1 MIQIYTDEPPSLPLA
16 PSNGTKHRSY
26 AFGVTSSGLNGTGT
40 STGIGT
46 RPRRSA
52 SLSDAGGE
60 FSSFLYFILY
70 IALKMRLC
78 GSCMHASRT
87 RSNQKKILLYFYSI
101 LFLIHP

>member
-1 MIQIYTDEPPSLPLA
+1 LTCLMIQIYTDEPPPLPLA
-16 PSNGTKHRSY
+16 PSNGAKHRSY
-26 AFGVTSSGLNGTGT
+26 AFGVTSSGVNGTG
-40 STGIGT
+40 SGSGTGIGT

-70 IALKMRLC
+70 IALKTRLC

-87 RSNQKKILLYFYSI
+87 RSKK
-101 LFLIHP
+101 